1 MKLMTESE
9 HKQKHIELHK
19 ALDELFADFITHHS
33 GCSAFTQMP
42 VITLITWSAEQTEN
56 PTGS

>member
-1 MKLMTESE
+1 MTESE

-33 GCSAFTQMP
+33 GCSKFTQMP
-42 VITLITWSAEQTEN
+42 VMKLITWSAEQAEN
-56 PTGS
+56 PTES